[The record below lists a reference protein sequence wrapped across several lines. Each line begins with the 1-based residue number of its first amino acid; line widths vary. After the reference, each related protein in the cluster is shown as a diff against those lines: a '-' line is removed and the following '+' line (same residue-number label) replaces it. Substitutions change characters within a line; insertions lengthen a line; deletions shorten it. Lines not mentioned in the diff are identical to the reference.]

1 MFYMTTEMTYMATI
15 AGLFLVIL
23 ILFWHL
29 GRESAA
35 YARKNR
41 RDERELILQLI
52 KNTRRRSSSDEV
64 NEFRD
69 VIVDKIQNKELKL
82 D

>member
-1 MFYMTTEMTYMATI
+1 MTYMATI

-29 GRESAA
+29 GRESVAV
-35 YARKNR
+35 ARKHR

-52 KNTRRRSSSDEV
+52 KNTRRRSSSDDV
-64 NEFRD
+64 NEFRE
-69 VIVDKIQNKELKL
+69 VIVEKIQSRELKL